1 MRYWLFDG
9 EDITGPFAPADIAA
23 RADFSDNML
32 VCPESD
38 SEKDDAW
45 KPVCFFEDFSA
56 QSMFEAVQGAEDD
69 ELLNP
74 PPTPQKKP
82 APQPQKTKEEIP
94 QKIEKTSVQISSAQA
109 DEPIFTS
116 PSQPEKKEPEL
127 QPTTASSLPLI
138 GTNVIPQKTP
148 EIPAW
153 HEEEKTAA
161 TAPVTAPGEI
171 QTPDNEPTELVPE
184 ATIQKADL
192 ASQTQP
198 TPKTESE
205 RKSSAA
211 QKDETENHVQEKTP
225 VFLLREKRK
234 FIGLIAGV
242 CVLILLIL
250 GGCFLLHR
258 NPQPVAKQPI
268 AKPQPAIQQPQ
279 ENKEITEK
287 PAVQKTA
294 TEKTPAP
301 NTGTT
306 QNPPA
311 KPVVK
316 ETVIPVPPPP
326 ANTTAAQQEKA
337 LAVVKNY
344 TLSGNRGTVENY
356 FNRIYAAQL
365 KQGYHAQWSA
375 EPLHKNTYIVKYR
388 LTKTR
393 TEPIIYVFQAD
404 ATTGKLTGA
413 LNNITLDLVGKI

>member
-45 KPVCFFEDFSA
+45 KPVSFFEDFSA

-82 APQPQKTKEEIP
+82 APQPQKPKEEIP
-94 QKIEKTSVQISSAQA
+94 QKTEKTSVKISSTQA
-109 DEPIFTS
+109 DEPIFT
-116 PSQPEKKEPEL
+116 PPQQDEKKPVSQAHEL
-127 QPTTASSLPLI
+127 QNIPVSSAQIPLV
-138 GTNVIPQKTP
+138 GTQTPAQQTP
-148 EIPAW
+148 EMPAW
-153 HEEEKTAA
+153 HQEEKSA
-161 TAPVTAPGEI
+161 APVPAKTQNPE
-171 QTPDNEPTELVPE
+171 DLLTELVSEPQEPIKTSSVKKEMPTAPTTHTASNKPE
-184 ATIQKADL
+184 NNPAKEE
-192 ASQTQP
+192 
-198 TPKTESE
+198 TPS
-205 RKSSAA
+205 
-211 QKDETENHVQEKTP
+211 
-225 VFLLREKRK
+225 FLLQEKRK

-250 GGCFLLHR
+250 GGCFLLRR
-258 NPQPVAKQPI
+258 NPQPV
-268 AKPQPAIQQPQ
+268 AKPQPAIQQSQ
-279 ENKEITEK
+279 EDKEITEK
-287 PAVQKTA
+287 PAVEKPA

-301 NTGTT
+301 TTGTM

-344 TLSGNRGTVENY
+344 QLSGNRGTVENY

-404 ATTGKLTGA
+404 AATGKLTGA